1 MPSFSSRS
9 AFTGPTPFNTV
20 VGASSAAG
28 PGKLAFRSCEEAE
41 GRRNNPLSFL
51 LVLGDGDEGV
61 LAVRLGLEAFAGF
74 FIIVFHFG
82 LAPFAHSSVQDDLG
96 LRVLSEVPDEVLVES
111 GLGARDDDQVADQ
124 ARLEPRSAAPQI
136 ASSSR
141 APPAAA
147 MTGPSSETGDGI
159 GVAIVRVRW

>member
-1 MPSFSSRS
+1 MSRNVKMPSFSSRS

-82 LAPFAHSSVQDDLG
+82 LAPFARIPVSRSMRSQI
-96 LRVLSEVPDEVLVES
+96 SIK
-111 GLGARDDDQVADQ
+111 AR
-124 ARLEPRSAAPQI
+124 PRSL
-136 ASSSR
+136 
-141 APPAAA
+141 
-147 MTGPSSETGDGI
+147 
-159 GVAIVRVRW
+159 GVNFS